1 LNVTND
7 VLFFSTINNCFFC
20 IVEKIGSEDIGGI
33 NKGDSILSN
42 DLDWIPEEKI
52 NGSDESEKSSE
63 ESKEN
68 FILFFKV
75 NILLKSYKKL
85 SKKIFVFY

>member
-1 LNVTND
+1 MFD
-7 VLFFSTINNCFFC
+7 VLFFLTINNCFFC
-20 IVEKIGSEDIGGI
+20 FVEKIVSENTGGI

-42 DLDWIPEEKI
+42 DFDWLSEEKI
-52 NGSDESEKSSE
+52 NGSDELEKSSE